1 VLLPAMEREMV
12 TTTVEDEI
20 LPTGSGH
27 IFLVDDDLSLVEL
40 GKQMLD
46 RLGYRVTTRTS
57 SLEALETFINQSD
70 KFDLVITDM
79 TMPHLTGTQ
88 LAEKLLALRPDIPI
102 ILCTGYSELVD
113 KEKAKRMGIRA
124 FLMKPL
130 VLRDLAVSIGSVLG
144 RVSA

>member
-1 VLLPAMEREMV
+1 MEREMV